1 MTDLIIT
8 GAIAG
13 VAVGYVFQRSDLCF
27 HSAWRGLLDGQFHLF
42 KIWILGVALASV
54 GLSVVYAGDWWTLN
68 EGLGFRPQGNILGG
82 VFTVIGLVEAI
93 IHHVSSSLLK
103 KQI

>member
-1 MTDLIIT
+1 MPAYKFLTSSCAVTRGMHRASIHPVCNPAPPACSLTRPRCAII
-8 GAIAG
+8 
-13 VAVGYVFQRSDLCF
+13 
-27 HSAWRGLLDGQFHLF
+27 
-42 KIWILGVALASV
+42 
-54 GLSVVYAGDWWTLN
+54 
-68 EGLGFRPQGNILGG
+68 GG